1 MLRFHIFGLQE
12 LAIEARQIMW
22 ALVGNNVAVLGAFLH
37 CNLEDITSA
46 RRADAQHPKIF
57 SGILVAFLLPL
68 ESDEPPFLSFSAT
81 F

>member
-1 MLRFHIFGLQE
+1 LYIFGFQE

-46 RRADAQHPKIF
+46 RRADVQHPKIF
-57 SGILVAFLLPL
+57 SGILVAFSLPL
-68 ESDEPPFLSFSAT
+68 KSERRRFRPL
-81 F
+81 